1 MQEKLTE
8 RNHWVDHAKGI
19 GIILVVHG
27 HVVRGLV
34 NAGLLTESPFLK
46 MMDAVIYSFHMPLF
60 FFLAGVFFLRSKG
73 SRRAPVF
80 VSNKVDAIVYPY
92 VVWSLL
98 QGTLEVGM
106 GRFTNGTLSM
116 NEVLQLFWAPRAQ
129 FWFLYA
135 LFLIL
140 MISLL
145 LYRRSSPLNVWGV
158 ALLGLLVY
166 VNGHRFPDTG
176 RFWLVTVNFVFFAA
190 GVCFSLYQVGISE
203 RARALLWPSL
213 IAFVLAQWLYHGLW
227 GMHYRM
233 GGFQTVLIGVASIW
247 FVIVWSMNATQ
258 RHWWWSRALTVLGAA
273 SMSIYLMHILASSGV
288 RVLLSKMLHIQ
299 EPWLH
304 VTAGVVLGVLLPW
317 LVARAAPKLGYQWLF
332 TPPKALSLEAQWR
345 QSPRG
350 T

>member
-27 HVVRGLV
+27 HVVRGVV

-60 FFLAGVFFLRSKG
+60 FFLAGVFFLRSK
-73 SRRAPVF
+73 STRRAPVL
-80 VSNKVDAIVYPY
+80 VSNKVDTIVYPY

-145 LYRRSSPLNVWGV
+145 LYRRSSALNVWGV

-213 IAFVLAQWLYHGLW
+213 IAFVLVQWLYHGLW

-233 GGFQTVLIGVASIW
+233 GGFQTVLVGVASIW

-258 RHWWWSRALTVLGAA
+258 RHWWWSKALTILGAA

-288 RVLLSKMLHIQ
+288 RVVLSKI
-299 EPWLH
+299 LH
-304 VTAGVVLGVLLPW
+304 VQAPLLHVLAGVVLGVLLPW
-317 LVARAAPKLGYQWLF
+317 LVARAAPKLGCQWLF
-332 TPPKALSLEAQWR
+332 TPPRALSLEARWR
-345 QSPRG
+345 QSSQG
-350 T
+350 V